1 MLVVAFGAG
10 AFTARIPE
18 TARAAAPAPVAT
30 SIDLGALTL
39 ADFPSPNPAL
49 PNLRTK
55 TLAQVDSTV
64 FAYSMGG
71 APKHTHAG
79 TTEVQLILAGTGTEW
94 LGDKQIPIAPGTFV
108 LIPPN
113 TPHGGL
119 TGGPFRLFTVKTPPQ
134 DSTDYHMVP

>member
-1 MLVVAFGAG
+1 
-10 AFTARIPE
+10 
-18 TARAAAPAPVAT
+18 
-30 SIDLGALTL
+30 LTL